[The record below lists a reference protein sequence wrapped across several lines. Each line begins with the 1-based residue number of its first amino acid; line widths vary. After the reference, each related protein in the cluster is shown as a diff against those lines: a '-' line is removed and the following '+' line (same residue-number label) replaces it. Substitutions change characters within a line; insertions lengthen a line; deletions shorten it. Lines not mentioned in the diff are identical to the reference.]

1 MSDLGVTNLDDCTFL
16 KAEDL
21 DGILPPIQ
29 SRQLINA
36 FCLGTLFLSVG
47 RSVCLSPL
55 SRVWPSLSL
64 CHPPPRPFPLSQIET
79 CMSNKH
85 IHTLSHTLSHSLTYS
100 HTLTHS
106 LTQNWEE
113 SASQVIGPLDY
124 SKNNFLLVSSS
135 WSSSQWIQF
144 HRASDGDTNSYD
156 THEWDT
162 SYDTHDGNINYD
174 TYREVSN
181 PMAEVPS

>member
-1 MSDLGVTNLDDCTFL
+1 MSAYLKHCRTHRTLAGQFFLVVFQIVEEALPLTIHSLEEEQVDIVITKLMDLGVTNLDDCTFL

-64 CHPPPRPFPLSQIET
+64 CHPPVHFLSPKLKRVCQT
-79 CMSNKH
+79 NTFTHSLTH
-85 IHTLSHTLSHSLTYS
+85 SHTLSHT
-100 HTLTHS
+100 HTLLHTLS
-106 LTQNWEE
+106 LKTGK
-113 SASQVIGPLDY
+113 SLPH
-124 SKNNFLLVSSS
+124 K
-135 WSSSQWIQF
+135 
-144 HRASDGDTNSYD
+144 
-156 THEWDT
+156 
-162 SYDTHDGNINYD
+162 
-174 TYREVSN
+174 
-181 PMAEVPS
+181 